1 MKRIVPLFIAAV
13 CIAALYSAFVASVDA
28 PVPHELAGLT
38 AKERVLLRVWV
49 LDAPG
54 GGQAWLRSQVSAF
67 EKQHRGVTVYL
78 RQATADELSAPDAIL
93 PDIVLYQSGSI
104 TDPAAVFLPLS
115 GEGVRADSALL
126 RESLLRCGRHR
137 GTQYGLPLCWSAWVL
152 ALDGA
157 LDPEPLDTPAP
168 TTLLGRASATAE
180 PSADTTPAYPLDAA
194 SQTACALRS
203 PGGAALF
210 TLGQLL
216 TVHPP
221 LPYDFAAQTPNQV
234 YTAFRTRQCA
244 SAMLTTGQV
253 TAFSALV
260 SGGGGFPFRIMTA
273 DEVITDQVWLGSITA
288 DAPDKAALLLSHLT
302 SRDAQR
308 ALSAQGLY
316 TVRTDLTLYAADF
329 PARVE
334 QAARKAL
341 SAVNAY
347 LSPETVRNAAWQF
360 LQGHITLDEVLM
372 SLL

>member
-1 MKRIVPLFIAAV
+1 MKRIVPLFTAML
-13 CIAALYSAFVASVDA
+13 CIAALYFAFVASVDVS
-28 PVPHELAGLT
+28 VPHDLPGLT

-54 GGQAWLRSQVSAF
+54 GGQAWLRGQVNAF

-78 RQATADELSAPDAIL
+78 RQATADELSALDAIL
-93 PDIVLYQSGSI
+93 PDMVLYQPGSL

-115 GEGVRADSALL
+115 GEGVTADSALL

-180 PSADTTPAYPLDAA
+180 PSAEATPGYPLDAA

-216 TVHPP
+216 TEHPP
-221 LPYDFAAQTPNQV
+221 LPDDFAAQTPDRV
-234 YTAFRTRQCA
+234 YAAFRARQCA
-244 SAMLTTGQV
+244 SAMLTTGQA

-260 SGGGGFPFRIMTA
+260 GGGGGFPFRVMTA

-288 DAPDKAALLLSHLT
+288 DAPDEAALLLSHLT

-308 ALSAQGLY
+308 TLAAQGLY

-334 QAARKAL
+334 QAARRGL

-360 LQGHITLDEVLM
+360 FQGRSTLDEVLTP
-372 SLL
+372 LL